1 MKQRF
6 NWSGRLGKAAL
17 GCFLAGQVLFGWP
30 LPGGSLNQAHAASD
44 ASVVGTWMWD
54 PYVIGKDK
62 DGTLQKLMNRGVN
75 RVYLFIDPTYA
86 AESYR
91 NFIKDA
97 RSKGI
102 EVRAMSGAPNW
113 VLPEY
118 NKKMYEFIDWVV
130 QYNKNSQPDERF
142 AGIHLDVEPYVTAQW
157 RQDSDAVIGLWVD
170 TVSGFAEQ
178 VKADSGSELS
188 VGIDMPVWLE
198 FFNVPD
204 GHGGRTTLSNRLMR
218 LVDQVTLMAYSDNAK
233 DITDSVKVEMGEA
246 DRAGV
251 PVLVAVDTVNTGEP
265 GTFYDKGNTAM
276 MSELNTAAETLRTH
290 PSYKGYNI
298 HQWETWEQIG
308 E

>member
-1 MKQRF
+1 M
-6 NWSGRLGKAAL
+6 
-17 GCFLAGQVLFGWP
+17 
-30 LPGGSLNQAHAASD
+30 
-44 ASVVGTWMWD
+44 
-54 PYVIGKDK
+54 
-62 DGTLQKLMNRGVN
+62 
-75 RVYLFIDPTYA
+75 
-86 AESYR
+86 
-91 NFIKDA
+91 
-97 RSKGI
+97 
-102 EVRAMSGAPNW
+102 
-113 VLPEY
+113 
-118 NKKMYEFIDWVV
+118 
-130 QYNKNSQPDERF
+130 
-142 AGIHLDVEPYVTAQW
+142 TAQW

>member
-1 MKQRF
+1 M
-6 NWSGRLGKAAL
+6 A
-17 GCFLAGQVLFGWP
+17 

-118 NKKMYEFIDWVV
+118 NKRCMNSLTGSFNIIKTHSRTNGSPAFIWTW
-130 QYNKNSQPDERF
+130 S
-142 AGIHLDVEPYVTAQW
+142 
-157 RQDSDAVIGLWVD
+157 
-170 TVSGFAEQ
+170 
-178 VKADSGSELS
+178 
-188 VGIDMPVWLE
+188 
-198 FFNVPD
+198 
-204 GHGGRTTLSNRLMR
+204 LM
-218 LVDQVTLMAYSDNAK
+218 
-233 DITDSVKVEMGEA
+233 
-246 DRAGV
+246 
-251 PVLVAVDTVNTGEP
+251 
-265 GTFYDKGNTAM
+265 
-276 MSELNTAAETLRTH
+276 
-290 PSYKGYNI
+290 
-298 HQWETWEQIG
+298 
-308 E
+308 